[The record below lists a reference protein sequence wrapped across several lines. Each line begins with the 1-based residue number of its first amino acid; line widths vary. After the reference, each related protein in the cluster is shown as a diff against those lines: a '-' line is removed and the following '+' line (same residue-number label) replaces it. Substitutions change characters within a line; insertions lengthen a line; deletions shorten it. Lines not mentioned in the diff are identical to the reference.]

1 MDFKTQYPDYAA
13 IEQQIRRAQ
22 AERSLAVA
30 QMIVRF
36 IETIGRGLKRFS
48 DGPVLAAAADRRAI
62 ESDAFLKRAVPK
74 Y

>member
-36 IETIGRGLKRFS
+36 IETIGRGLKRLS

-62 ESDAFLKRAVPK
+62 ESDAFLKRSVPK